1 MKKFTG
7 NFLSGEYRSL
17 LHILRSVALGLVAL
31 LWAHTSA
38 FSQCIGPDT
47 QVTFKAGELNSCFLD
62 DDSVY
67 SVQISAANFFNID
80 SINLFLDYTE
90 ASWVFD
96 GYSIL
101 DDAFNQTTNGNVPLS
116 VDDDGTKLN
125 IHWNEASARG
135 FLSDDG
141 TYTPFLTL
149 RFRTTGNPGSYTND
163 LAWNETTSKI
173 YVCGGSAGQ
182 PYVQWTQDAY
192 LDGAI
197 TTTVAYPTIAYE
209 VDPLQPVC
217 ANDPVNI
224 TVTDPVGD
232 DLAYSFNG
240 LTWTMNPVANAT
252 AGNNTVQVMDTVTGC
267 VSVVQT
273 IVIDAPDELEW
284 TIVKTDESCDR
295 QGEIQF
301 EITTPSV
308 GPYTYWIVP
317 SSKLSFV
324 EITLI
329 TEGEDSPEL
338 NIYHTSTNQVLRPE
352 GWYYLM
358 VQDANGCVDL
368 LDAYWPEVYI
378 DGSSVVDATIT
389 ATVPEVACAG
399 GDNGEI
405 TISSVSGGE
414 VGAAGY
420 EVWVDGVLD
429 GNYTSGSYVISGLE
443 PGTYTIEVKDT
454 VDCTYSEDID
464 IDDVAPWTFEV
475 EYLDAP
481 CADATGELWIS
492 YILDGEGDT
501 IDIASLGSD
510 VIFIVEGGTP
520 LIPIKDT
527 ILVGDTLKGIPAANY
542 SAWIQDTLTGC
553 AAVAYDNSDNSG
565 NIIPILDDGA
575 ITFKTNVTDETCFED
590 ADGSVEVY
598 DVTRTCLSC
607 NEGAYYQYMI
617 ADTGTIAPVTGWMP
631 IDSIY
636 DMLSPNSYW
645 VIVRDSAKTDSVCAT
660 YEMIN
665 INGADSA
672 LQMTILGTFAPT
684 CNGGNDGYVKMYVSG
699 GTPPYSYSVDELPNW
714 MPKPPFALTEGEHTL
729 RVKDF
734 NGCIISQDVVVD
746 SVDANI
752 ITASIDTIACP
763 GEGAEITVN
772 FLSTGHFSD
781 STDFTYY
788 YSADSTDV
796 FTAGTTFQPSW
807 ATTPT
812 EVLPGTYFVGA
823 MDPFGCTSNVIKL
836 VLDSIEEMSVEVT
849 WEDALCYGTWSG
861 QVHLEVLTGTPDS
874 VFYYAFANN
883 PQVLQPKYDSL
894 LNWYPFTLDS
904 LMESIEVQKG
914 NYYFVVKGSCDQ
926 YSNVAFAPVDG
937 YDPINVNPIDSVTP
951 VTCYGGNNGTL
962 VVTDEVSGGAP
973 GYGVAGAMYLYTLY
987 DGDDNVV
994 GEEMQETAVWD
1005 TLSAGTYMLYV
1016 YDNTD
1021 ETAVPSMCPPDSVA
1035 VTVLQYPELMIDK
1048 IDVYDVSCAGE
1059 NNGELHVFISGG
1071 LGGISTLTG
1080 NQTTPKADGNAY
1092 TVTVNSITGDQ
1103 GYSLKL
1109 GDLIDTVVFQTQG
1122 GDFEVMVTDANG
1134 CIAKDTV
1141 TVMEPLPFV
1150 ITEMITEPS
1159 DCGENDGVIKGIIA
1173 GGYAGVPIQVTVNDS
1188 IFTTLYMAGDTV
1200 VFVDSAEYAVDY
1212 TVSIVNDSMSV
1223 IDSGIMPADEQCAYS
1238 ETFVISVINPFDFD
1252 SETECTLCYGTSTGT
1267 ISISNIIGGSG
1278 AYQFQIVSTLANDY
1292 DAEDETRWWPKDA
1305 EGDNLYVTDS
1315 VTFDTMASGEYYIY
1329 LRDDEG
1335 FTLSKCCRPHRVTV
1349 CETDSLELL
1358 TVDLVSAVKCAGD
1371 STGAISIS
1379 AQGGTEPYLYS
1390 YTRTELGDNGYPYQ
1404 GLPDP
1409 DSLTWFENDT
1419 ITGLPVG
1426 TYIGWV
1432 IDANGCLTG
1441 CEINSSGLP
1450 VDKHRVVILD
1460 EGSVTV
1466 DTIIV
1471 DEPMCY
1477 GGDAIINLYDVKAGT
1492 TASYVTFVLEGV
1504 NYLGDTVTYEF
1515 DSIPATAASLD
1526 TVQLD
1531 GVVAPMDS
1539 TSYKLTIKTDLECE
1553 ATGID
1558 VAFGQPEVYAVS
1570 MDVVGDGICVG
1581 EQQAVIILSTVGGTA
1596 PFSYTIYADGVKYA
1610 GPTVNVNHVVPI
1622 GPLYTVVSED
1632 ALGCEAVDSLDL
1644 VTPEEVTFMIEDATC
1659 YSDTL
1664 ASIKVTA
1671 EGTPNRMFKLY
1682 WKGFDGVTVIDT
1694 GSSVWFDGNMPKYIG
1709 QEFTYDDTNIDDI
1722 HYEFYVKDDQNCIS
1736 AVDTITFDKVDGPL
1750 QVVNVEGLN
1759 GVDCVK
1765 EVSFE
1770 IAGGTSPYTV
1780 EVDGAVVADSI
1791 GFYETIVLDLG
1802 GGTHVV
1808 DVLDANGC
1816 TQTDTIVVDYSI
1828 VRDTTFEIYE
1838 GDTLTFSDVEA
1849 GIVDTMLTGGE
1860 YVFVYA
1866 TDTACEA
1873 ELTVTVVEIPKIAP
1887 VVVTM
1892 TPTDTIADNHPVF
1905 VLTFTTGVSL
1915 GDGGN
1920 LYVIA
1925 PDSTVAMTI
1934 ELTEGMFTD
1943 STLTV
1948 DYDWHVNGSL
1958 ELSTT
1963 YFVQVDSAAV
1973 MGQGLV
1979 WEGLMDYSWTF
1990 TTGDSLKTVIDP
2002 EFSTIDFKVYPNPFN
2017 DFIRID
2023 NHDKLSRVVVSNI
2036 AGQRVLDI
2044 ENPTYE
2050 IRTGRLVTGVY
2061 VVTLISDGEIVKSER
2076 IIKR

>member
-7 NFLSGEYRSL
+7 NFLSGKYRSL
-17 LHILRSVALGLVAL
+17 LHIFRSVALGLVAL
-31 LWAHTSA
+31 LLANTPG
-38 FSQCIGPDT
+38 FSQGCVGPYD
-47 QVTFKAGELNSCFLD
+47 QVTFKAGELNNCFLS

-67 SVQISAANFFNID
+67 SVQVSAANFWNLD
-80 SINLFLDYTE
+80 SINLFLNYTE
-90 ASWVFD
+90 ADWVFD
-96 GYSIL
+96 GYTIL
-101 DDAFNQTTNGNVPLS
+101 DDAFNQTTGGNVPLS
-116 VDDDGTKLN
+116 IDDDGSVLN
-125 IHWNEASARG
+125 IHWDEKVNRG
-135 FLSDDG
+135 ELSQDG
-141 TYTPFLTL
+141 TFTPFLTL
-149 RFRTTGNPGSYTND
+149 RFRTTGNPGSYTNA
-163 LAWNETTSKI
+163 LAWTTASKV
-173 YVCGGSAGQ
+173 YVCGGSGTPTP
-182 PYVQWTQDAY
+182 PYVQWTNVAY

-197 TTTVAYPTIAYE
+197 TTTIAYPAILYT
-209 VDPLQPVC
+209 VDPPQPVC
-217 ANDPVNI
+217 ANDPVDI
-224 TVTDPVGD
+224 EVTDPVGD
-232 DLAYSFNG
+232 DLMYSFNG
-240 LTWTMNPVANAT
+240 LTWSDSPLANST
-252 AGNNTVQVMDTVTGC
+252 AGNNTVQVMDTITGC
-267 VSVVQT
+267 VSIVQA
-273 IVIDAPDELEW
+273 IVIDAPDPLAW
-284 TIVKTDESCDR
+284 DVDITDESCDR

-308 GPYTYWIVP
+308 GPYTYWVVP

-324 EITLI
+324 EITLF

-338 NIYHTSTNQVLRPE
+338 NIYHTSSNQVLRPE

-368 LDAYWPEVYI
+368 LDAYWAEVYI

-429 GNYTSGSYVISGLE
+429 GNYTSGPYVISGLE

-454 VDCTYSEDID
+454 VDCTYSEDIN
-464 IDDVAPWTFEV
+464 IVDVAPWSFEV

-481 CADATGELWIS
+481 CAAATGELWVS

-501 IDIASLGSD
+501 IDISTLGSA
-510 VIFIVEGGTP
+510 VTFHVVGGTA
-520 LIPIKDT
+520 LIPVDTT
-527 ILVGDTLKGIPAANY
+527 ILAGDTLKGIPAANY

-553 AAVAYDNSDNSG
+553 PAVAYVNSDNSG
-565 NIIPILDDGA
+565 NTIPILDDGA

-617 ADTGTIAPVTGWMP
+617 ADTGTFNTDGLPTDWMP

-636 DMLSPNSYW
+636 DRLSPNSYW

-684 CNGGNDGYVKMYVSG
+684 CNGGNDGYVKMYVTG

-729 RVKDF
+729 RVQDF

-772 FLSTGHFSD
+772 FLSTGHFSEP
-781 STDFTYY
+781 TDFTYY
-788 YSADSTDV
+788 YSVDSTDV
-796 FTAGTTFQPSW
+796 FTVGTAFQPSW

-812 EVLPGTYFVGA
+812 EVLPGTYYVGA

-836 VLDSIEEMSVEVT
+836 VLDSIEEMTVEVT
-849 WEDALCYGTWSG
+849 WEDATCAGTWSG
-861 QVHLEVLTGTPDS
+861 QVHLEVLTGIPDS

-926 YSNVAFAPVDG
+926 YSNVAFAPIDG

-973 GYGVAGAMYLYTLY
+973 GYGVAGAMYLYSLY
-987 DGDDNVV
+987 DNEDNVV
-994 GEEMQETAVWD
+994 GEEMQETAVWN

-1021 ETAVPSMCPPDSVA
+1021 ITADPSMCPPDSIS
-1035 VTVLQYPELMIDK
+1035 VTVRQYPKLLIDS
-1048 IDVYDVSCAGE
+1048 INVYDVNCAGE

-1071 LGGISTLTG
+1071 LGGISTLNG
-1080 NQTTPKADGNAY
+1080 NQTTPKVDGNAY

-1103 GYSLKL
+1103 GYSVKL

-1122 GDFEVMVTDANG
+1122 GDFEVVVKDANG
-1134 CIAKDTV
+1134 CVAIDTV
-1141 TVMEPLPFV
+1141 TVMEPLPFM

-1159 DCGENDGVIKGIIA
+1159 DCGEKDGVIEGIIN
-1173 GGYAGVPIQVTVNDS
+1173 GGFPGVPVVVTINGVELVGP
-1188 IFTTLYMAGDTV
+1188 FYAGDTV
-1200 VFVDSAEYAVDY
+1200 TFIDTAEYLVDY
-1212 TVSIVNDSMSV
+1212 TVTLVNDSMSV
-1223 IDSGIMPADEQCAYS
+1223 VDSGMVLVDDQCEYS
-1238 ETFVISVINPFDFD
+1238 ETYSIEVINPFDFD
-1252 SETECTLCYGTSTGT
+1252 SEAECTLCYGTSTGT
-1267 ISISNIIGGSG
+1267 IKISNITGGSG
-1278 AYQFQIVSTLANDY
+1278 AYQFQIVSTVANDY
-1292 DAEDETRWWPKDA
+1292 DALDESRWWPKDA
-1305 EGDNLYVTDS
+1305 EGDNVYVTDS
-1315 VTFDTMASGEYYIY
+1315 VAFDTMASGEYLIY
-1329 LRDDEG
+1329 LRDDDG
-1335 FTLSKCCRPHRVTV
+1335 FTLAKCCRPDRVTV

-1358 TVDLVSAVKCAGD
+1358 NVDLVSGVSCAGD

-1379 AQGGTEPYLYS
+1379 AQGGTAPYLYS
-1390 YTRTELGDNGYPYQ
+1390 YTRTEIGDNGYPYQ
-1404 GLPDP
+1404 GLPDV

-1450 VDKHRVVILD
+1450 IDKHRVVILD
-1460 EGSVTV
+1460 EGSVSV
-1466 DTIIV
+1466 DSIYV

-1477 GGDAIINLYDVKAGT
+1477 GGDASIELYGVTAGSSST
-1492 TASYVTFVLEGV
+1492 TLTFLLSGV
-1504 NYLGDTVTYEF
+1504 NYLGENVNYVFEKPAGLTAYVL
-1515 DSIPATAASLD
+1515 DS
-1526 TVQLD
+1526 
-1531 GVVAPMDS
+1531 VVAPDS
-1539 TSYKLTIKTDLECE
+1539 IYTLTVLTDLNCQ
-1553 ATGID
+1553 ASGVDI
-1558 VAFGQPEVYAVS
+1558 AFGQPDVYAVS

-1596 PFSYTIYADGVKYA
+1596 PFSYTIYADGAKYA
-1610 GPTVNVNHVVPI
+1610 GPTANVNHVVPI
-1622 GPLYTVVSED
+1622 GPLYTVVSVD
-1632 ALGCEAVDSLDL
+1632 ALGCIAVDTLDL

-1659 YSDTL
+1659 YSDVL
-1664 ASIKVTA
+1664 ASIRVTA

-1682 WKGFDGVTVIDT
+1682 WKGFDGATVIDT

-1709 QEFTYDDTNIDDI
+1709 QEFIYDDTNIDDI

-1736 AVDTITFDKVDGPL
+1736 TVDTITFDKVDGPL
-1750 QVVNVEGLN
+1750 QVVNVTGLD

-1765 EVSFE
+1765 EVSFDV
-1770 IAGGTSPYTV
+1770 AGGTSPYIV

-1791 GFYETIVLDLG
+1791 GFYETIVLDLA

-1828 VRDTTFEIYE
+1828 VRDTTFEIYV

-1849 GIVDTMLTGGE
+1849 GVTDTMLTGGE

-1934 ELTEGMFTD
+1934 ELTEGMFAD

-1979 WEGLMDYSWTF
+1979 WEGIEDYSWTF
-1990 TTGDSLKTVIDP
+1990 TTGDSLKTAIDP